1 MTEFLLIVSIVGKYY
16 ICSWSMF
23 LLKIAFVLIF
33 MLSLKISFI
42 CISIDGDNSMKKP
55 IVNLQ
60 IRRTWEGGQE
70 YITRG
75 GV

>member
-1 MTEFLLIVSIVGKYY
+1 
-16 ICSWSMF
+16 MF

-55 IVNLQ
+55 IVNSQ

-75 GV
+75 VLSNNPEQCILFCCVC

>member
-1 MTEFLLIVSIVGKYY
+1 
-16 ICSWSMF
+16 MF

>member
-1 MTEFLLIVSIVGKYY
+1 
-16 ICSWSMF
+16 MF

-55 IVNLQ
+55 IVNSQ

-75 GV
+75 GGLSNNPEHSPPATLTTKTNF